1 MISTLKRVEVIGI
14 EELEGEYDVYDI
26 EVKGHHNFF
35 AEGINVHNSADP
47 RGIHWGR
54 KIRLTAGRVA

>member
-1 MISTLKRVEVIGI
+1 MISSLKRVEVTGI
-14 EELEGEYDVYDI
+14 EKLGEYDVYDI

-47 RGIHWGR
+47 KPNHDILGS
-54 KIRLTAGRVA
+54 